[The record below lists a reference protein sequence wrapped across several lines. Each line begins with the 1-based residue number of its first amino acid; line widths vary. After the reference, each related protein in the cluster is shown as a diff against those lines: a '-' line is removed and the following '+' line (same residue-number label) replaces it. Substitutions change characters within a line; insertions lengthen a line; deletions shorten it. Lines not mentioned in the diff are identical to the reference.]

1 MGMFDRLR
9 KTATALFEPIAPTPT
24 SATPITKQAPTASA
38 GPRLGAL
45 AGMGRKE
52 LGSTGL
58 QHAGGILQEEWL
70 SALQGDRGLRTYREM
85 MDMDPTVGAILY
97 AIEMLIRQASW
108 DVEPASEDQADQDNA
123 EFLWSCMNDMDRP
136 WTEFV
141 AEVLTMLG
149 YGWSIHELVY
159 KLRRG
164 QLAKVPSKYDDQR
177 IGWKRLPIRG
187 QDTLDH
193 WELTETED
201 VDAFVQVHP
210 VNFQV
215 ITIPSW
221 KFVHFKTT
229 GRRGSPEGRSVLRNA
244 YRPWFFKKRLEE
256 IEAVGIERDLAG
268 LPVAEVPARLLSSA
282 ASANEQALLETI
294 KKIVRSIKVDEQ
306 MGVVWPLEY
315 DSDGNKMNELKLMAS
330 PGTRSINTGEVIQRY
345 DVRIATCVLADFI
358 LLGHEKVGSFALN
371 SSKTSLFAT
380 ALGAWLDSIAETL
393 NEQAVP
399 RLFALNG
406 LAGELPRIVHGDIE
420 TPDLKELGEYI
431 TKIAGAGALTLP
443 DDGLE
448 RYLRRAASLPDIP
461 EDVPD
466 EEDLEPGLGRL
477 GQFGLRLEPDVIEE
491 IDEGEE

>member
-1 MGMFDRLR
+1 
-9 KTATALFEPIAPTPT
+9 
-24 SATPITKQAPTASA
+24 
-38 GPRLGAL
+38 
-45 AGMGRKE
+45 
-52 LGSTGL
+52 
-58 QHAGGILQEEWL
+58 
-70 SALQGDRGLRTYREM
+70 
-85 MDMDPTVGAILY
+85 
-97 AIEMLIRQASW
+97 
-108 DVEPASEDQADQDNA
+108 
-123 EFLWSCMNDMDRP
+123 
-136 WTEFV
+136 
-141 AEVLTMLG
+141 
-149 YGWSIHELVY
+149 
-159 KLRRG
+159 
-164 QLAKVPSKYDDQR
+164 
-177 IGWKRLPIRG
+177 
-187 QDTLDH
+187 
-193 WELTETED
+193 
-201 VDAFVQVHP
+201 
-210 VNFQV
+210 V

-315 DSDGNKMNELKLMAS
+315 DSDGNKMYELKLMAS

-466 EEDLEPGLGRL
+466 EEDLEPELKPEPP
-477 GQFGLRLEPDVIEE
+477 EPDVVEE
-491 IDEGEE
+491 IDEGEG